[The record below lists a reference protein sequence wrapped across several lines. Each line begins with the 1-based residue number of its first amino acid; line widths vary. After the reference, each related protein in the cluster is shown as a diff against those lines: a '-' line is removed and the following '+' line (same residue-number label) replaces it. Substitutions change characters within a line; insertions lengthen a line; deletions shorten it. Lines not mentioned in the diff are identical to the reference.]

1 MNLMKLLRPQSVA
14 VIGASEKP
22 GFGLST
28 CTNLMRSKRQ
38 EHIYFI
44 HPKRESVL
52 GKKCYKSIADLPEQV
67 DMCIVLLNKSLV
79 IPTLEEAAAN
89 GCKAAI
95 VYASGYGE
103 TGDKAAEAELRET
116 ARRLDMAVMGVNC
129 AGYISNNDDLFPFGM
144 IVKRDAR
151 PGNIAIISQSGKI
164 CLNMMQVEY
173 MNFSYLISAGNC
185 SCILVEDYIDYLIDD
200 PGTKVI
206 GLYLEGVKDPE
217 KFTDVL
223 RRAALIK
230 KPIVI
235 LKVGR
240 SSAGSRVASS
250 HTGSLSGSDKAF
262 DALCRKFGIVRVDDI
277 EELVQTCHML
287 SVLPELPKIPSISA
301 MCLSGGETGV
311 CADVGT
317 SEGLEY
323 PDFSEETLKKLTELL
338 PDYASPAN
346 PLDMTATLSHDGP
359 KYAEVIKAIMADPN
373 VGMVLCGQTILPH
386 QAPEDVIYPMSD
398 GMVMAAQERVKPVAV
413 VNFFNCDRDPVIR
426 AKLEAAGVAVLPAT
440 GTAFKLL
447 RYMKGLVQYRPEE
460 KTLSL
465 AVPKPI
471 AGEKKA
477 LSEYES
483 KKELERSGVRIP
495 YSEVVSSLE
504 QLEEAAKKVSSPCVA
519 KIESADIL
527 HKSDIGGVMLNLKDA
542 DELREAYGRVLK
554 NAAEKAPGAKING
567 VLVQPM
573 LPQGVEVIV
582 GVNVDPQFGP
592 MILCGLGGVFVEVFK
607 DVALYPAPLS
617 KAEALEMIRSLKGF
631 KMLDGYRGGPKCDI
645 DALAELMV
653 QVADYAVANK
663 DNLCEMDLNPVFVY
677 EQGKGVDIA
686 DAVIIRR
693 EAAEA

>member
-1 MNLMKLLRPQSVA
+1 MNLNKLLSPRSVA
-14 VIGASEKP
+14 VIGASEQP
-22 GFGLST
+22 GLGLST
-28 CTNLMRSKRQ
+28 GQNLLRSSRQ

-52 GKKCYKSIADLPEQV
+52 GKKCYRSISELPEQV

-103 TGDKAAEAELRET
+103 TGDKAAEQELRET
-116 ARRLDMAVMGVNC
+116 AKRLDMAVMGVNC
-129 AGYISNNDDLFPFGM
+129 AGYISNNADLFPCGM
-144 IVKRDAR
+144 LVNRDAS
-151 PGNIAIISQSGKI
+151 PGNLALISRSGTI
-164 CLNMMQVEY
+164 RLNMMQVDY

-185 SCILVEDYIDYLIDD
+185 SCILIEDYIDYLIDD

-206 GLYLEGVKDPE
+206 GLYLEGVKNPE

-223 RRAALIK
+223 RRAALK
-230 KPIVI
+230 RKPIVI

-240 SSAGSRVASS
+240 SAAGSRVASS

-262 DALCRKFGIVRVDDI
+262 DALCKKFGIVRVDDI
-277 EELVQTCHML
+277 EELVQMCHML
-287 SVLPELPKIPSISA
+287 SVLPELPKIPTISA

-317 SEGLEY
+317 AEGLEY
-323 PDFSEETLKKLTELL
+323 PEFSEETMQALTELL

-359 KYAEVIKAIMADPN
+359 KYAEVIKAIMRDPN

-386 QAPEDVIYPMSD
+386 QNLTDVIYPMSD
-398 GMVMAAQERVKPVAV
+398 GMVMAANERIKPVAV
-413 VNFFNCDRDPVIR
+413 MNFFNCDRDAAIR
-426 AKLEAAGVAVLPAT
+426 SKLEAAGVAILPAT
-440 GTAFKLL
+440 GTGFKLL
-447 RYMKGLVQYRPEE
+447 RYMKKMVEYKPEE
-460 KTLSL
+460 KTLEL
-465 AVPKPI
+465 AIPQP
-471 AGEKKA
+471 AGGEKVA

-483 KKELERSGVRIP
+483 KMELQRFGVRVP
-495 YSEVVSSLE
+495 FSEVVSSEE
-504 QLEEAAKKVSSPCVA
+504 QLDRVVREVSYPCVA

-527 HKSDIGGVMLNLKDA
+527 HKSDVGGVRLNLHNEA
-542 DELREAYGRVLK
+542 ELRAAYAEVLK
-554 NAAEKAPGAKING
+554 NAAEKAPGAKVNG

-582 GVNVDPQFGP
+582 GVNIDPQFGP
-592 MILCGLGGVFVEVFK
+592 RILCGLGGVFVEVFK

-617 KAEALEMIRSLKGF
+617 KGEALDMIRSLKGY
-631 KMLDGYRGGPKCDI
+631 KMLNGYRGSAKCDV

-653 QVADYAVANK
+653 QIADYAVANK
-663 DNLCEMDLNPVFVY
+663 DTLCEMDLNPVLVY
-677 EQGKGVDIA
+677 EEGKGVDMA
-686 DAVIIRR
+686 DAVIIKRK
-693 EAAEA
+693 

>member
-1 MNLMKLLRPQSVA
+1 MNLEKLLRPKSVA
-14 VIGASEKP
+14 VIGASDKP

-28 CTNLMRSKRQ
+28 CENLIRSHRQ
-38 EHIYFI
+38 EDIFFV

-52 GKKCYKSIADLPEQV
+52 GKKCYKSIADLPQQV
-67 DMCIVLLNKSLV
+67 DMCIILLNKSLV
-79 IPTLEEAAAN
+79 ISTLEQAAAC

-103 TGDKAAEAELRET
+103 TGDKEAEKELRET
-116 ARRLDMAVMGVNC
+116 AERLDMAVMGVNC

-164 CLNMMQVEY
+164 CLNMMQVDY

-185 SCILVEDYIDYLIDD
+185 SCIMVEDYISYLIDD

-217 KFTDVL
+217 KFADVL
-223 RRAALIK
+223 RRAAEIR

-240 SSAGSRVASS
+240 SEAGSRVASS

-262 DALCRKFGIVRVDDI
+262 DALCRKFGIIRVDDI
-277 EELVQTCHML
+277 EELVQMCHML
-287 SVLPELPKIPSISA
+287 SVMPELPAIPTISA

-317 SEGLEY
+317 LNGLEY
-323 PDFSEETLKKLTELL
+323 PAFTEETLTKLTELL

-359 KYAEVIKAIMADPN
+359 KYAEVIKAIMQDPN
-373 VGMVLCGQTILPH
+373 VGMVLCGQTVLPH
-386 QAPEDVIYPMSD
+386 QSEEDVIYPMSD
-398 GMVMAAQERVKPVAV
+398 GMVIAANERIKPVAV
-413 VNFFNCDRDPVIR
+413 INFFNCDRDPVIR
-426 AKLEAAGVAVLPAT
+426 AKLEKAGVALLPAP

-447 RYMKGLVQYRPEE
+447 RHLMDMVKYKPEE
-460 KTLSL
+460 KTLTL
-465 AVPKPI
+465 AVPHP
-471 AGEKKA
+471 AANGRVA
-477 LSEYES
+477 LSEYDS
-483 KKELERSGVRIP
+483 KMELQDFGVKVP
-495 YSEVVSSLE
+495 YSEVVKSEE
-504 QLEEAAKKVSSPCVA
+504 QLERVCCEVSYPCVA

-527 HKSDIGGVMLNLKDA
+527 HKSDIGGVKLNLNNA
-542 DELREAYGRVLK
+542 MELREAYREVLK
-554 NAAEKAPGAKING
+554 NAAERAPEAKING

-573 LPQGVEVIV
+573 LPKGVEVIL

-592 MILCGLGGVFVEVFK
+592 MVLCGLGGVFVEVFK
-607 DVALYPAPLS
+607 DVALYPAPLN
-617 KAEALEMIRSLKGF
+617 KGEAMDMLRSLKGY
-631 KMLDGYRGGPKCDI
+631 KMLTGYRGGEKCDV
-645 DALAELMV
+645 DALADLMV
-653 QVADYAVANK
+653 QVSEYAVANR
-663 DNLCEMDLNPVFVY
+663 DTLCEMDLNPVFVY
-677 EQGKGVDIA
+677 GEGKGVEIA
-686 DAVIIRR
+686 DAVIIKRN
-693 EAAEA
+693 

>member
-1 MNLMKLLRPQSVA
+1 MNLEKLLRPKSVA
-14 VIGASEKP
+14 VIGASDKP

-28 CTNLMRSKRQ
+28 CENLIRSHRQ
-38 EHIYFI
+38 EDIFFV

-52 GKKCYKSIADLPEQV
+52 GKKCYKSIADLPQQV
-67 DMCIVLLNKSLV
+67 DMCIILLNKSLV
-79 IPTLEEAAAN
+79 ISTLEQAAAC

-103 TGDKAAEAELRET
+103 TGDKEAEKELRET
-116 ARRLDMAVMGVNC
+116 AERLDMAVMGVNC

-164 CLNMMQVEY
+164 SLNMMQVDY

-185 SCILVEDYIDYLIDD
+185 SCIMVEDYISYLIDD

-217 KFTDVL
+217 KFADVL
-223 RRAALIK
+223 RRAAEIR

-240 SSAGSRVASS
+240 SEAGSRVASS

-262 DALCRKFGIVRVDDI
+262 DALCRKFGIIRVDDI
-277 EELVQTCHML
+277 EELVQMCHML
-287 SVLPELPKIPSISA
+287 SVMPELPAIPTISA

-317 SEGLEY
+317 LNGLEY
-323 PDFSEETLKKLTELL
+323 PAFTEETLAKLTELL

-359 KYAEVIKAIMADPN
+359 KYAEVIKAIMQDPN
-373 VGMVLCGQTILPH
+373 VGMVLCGQTVLPH
-386 QAPEDVIYPMSD
+386 QSEEDVIYPMSD
-398 GMVMAAQERVKPVAV
+398 GMVIAANERIKPVAV
-413 VNFFNCDRDPVIR
+413 INFFNCDRDPVIR
-426 AKLEAAGVAVLPAT
+426 AKLEKAGVALLPAP

-447 RYMKGLVQYRPEE
+447 RHLMDMVKYKPEE
-460 KTLSL
+460 KTLTL
-465 AVPKPI
+465 AVPHP
-471 AGEKKA
+471 AANGRVA
-477 LSEYES
+477 LSEYDS
-483 KKELERSGVRIP
+483 KMELQDFGVKVP
-495 YSEVVSSLE
+495 YSEVVKSEE
-504 QLEEAAKKVSSPCVA
+504 QLERVCCEVSYPCVA

-527 HKSDIGGVMLNLKDA
+527 HKSDIGGVKLNLNNA
-542 DELREAYGRVLK
+542 MELREAYREVLK
-554 NAAEKAPGAKING
+554 NAAERAPEAKING

-573 LPQGVEVIV
+573 LPKGVEVIL

-592 MILCGLGGVFVEVFK
+592 MVLCGLGGVFVEVFK
-607 DVALYPAPLS
+607 DVALYPAPLN
-617 KAEALEMIRSLKGF
+617 KGEAMDMLRSLKGY
-631 KMLDGYRGGPKCDI
+631 KMLTGYRGGEKCDV
-645 DALAELMV
+645 DALADLMV
-653 QVADYAVANK
+653 QVSEYAVANR
-663 DNLCEMDLNPVFVY
+663 DTLCEMDLNPVFVY
-677 EQGKGVDIA
+677 GEGKGVEIA
-686 DAVIIRR
+686 DAVIIKRN
-693 EAAEA
+693 

>member
-1 MNLMKLLRPQSVA
+1 MNLEKLLRPKSVA
-14 VIGASEKP
+14 VIGASDKP

-28 CTNLMRSKRQ
+28 CENLIRSHRQ
-38 EHIYFI
+38 EDIFFV

-52 GKKCYKSIADLPEQV
+52 GKKCYKSIADLPQQV
-67 DMCIVLLNKSLV
+67 DMCIILLNKSLV
-79 IPTLEEAAAN
+79 ISTLEQAAAC

-103 TGDKAAEAELRET
+103 TGDKEAEKELRET
-116 ARRLDMAVMGVNC
+116 AERLDMAIMGVNC

-164 CLNMMQVEY
+164 CLNMMQVDY

-185 SCILVEDYIDYLIDD
+185 SCIMVEDYISYLIDD

-217 KFTDVL
+217 KFADVL
-223 RRAALIK
+223 RRAAEIR

-240 SSAGSRVASS
+240 SEAGSRVASS

-262 DALCRKFGIVRVDDI
+262 DALCRKFGIIRVDDI
-277 EELVQTCHML
+277 EELVQMCHML
-287 SVLPELPKIPSISA
+287 SVMPELPAIPTISA

-317 SEGLEY
+317 LNGLEY
-323 PDFSEETLKKLTELL
+323 PAFTEETLAKLTELL

-359 KYAEVIKAIMADPN
+359 KYAEVIKAIMQDPN
-373 VGMVLCGQTILPH
+373 VGMVLCGQTVLPH
-386 QAPEDVIYPMSD
+386 QSEEDVIYPMSD
-398 GMVMAAQERVKPVAV
+398 GMVIAANERIKPVAV
-413 VNFFNCDRDPVIR
+413 INFFNCDRDPVIR
-426 AKLEAAGVAVLPAT
+426 AKLEKAGVALLPAP

-447 RYMKGLVQYRPEE
+447 RHLMDMVKYKPEE
-460 KTLSL
+460 KTLTL
-465 AVPKPI
+465 AVPHP
-471 AGEKKA
+471 AANGRVA
-477 LSEYES
+477 LSEYDS
-483 KKELERSGVRIP
+483 KMELQDFGVKVP
-495 YSEVVSSLE
+495 YSEVVKSEE
-504 QLEEAAKKVSSPCVA
+504 QLERVCCEVSYPCVA

-527 HKSDIGGVMLNLKDA
+527 HKSDIGGVKLNLNNA
-542 DELREAYGRVLK
+542 MELREAYREVLK
-554 NAAEKAPGAKING
+554 NAAERAPEAKING

-573 LPQGVEVIV
+573 LPKGVEVIL

-592 MILCGLGGVFVEVFK
+592 MVLCGLGGVFVEVFK
-607 DVALYPAPLS
+607 DVALYPAPLN
-617 KAEALEMIRSLKGF
+617 KGEAMDMLRSLKGY
-631 KMLDGYRGGPKCDI
+631 KMLTGYRGGEKCDV
-645 DALAELMV
+645 DALADLMV
-653 QVADYAVANK
+653 QVSEYAVANR
-663 DNLCEMDLNPVFVY
+663 DTLCEMDLNPVFVY
-677 EQGKGVDIA
+677 GEGKGVEIA
-686 DAVIIRR
+686 DAVIIKRN
-693 EAAEA
+693 

>member
-1 MNLMKLLRPQSVA
+1 MNLEKLLRPKSVA
-14 VIGASEKP
+14 VIGASDKP

-28 CTNLMRSKRQ
+28 CENLIRSHRQ
-38 EHIYFI
+38 EDIFFV

-52 GKKCYKSIADLPEQV
+52 GKKCYKSIADLPQQV
-67 DMCIVLLNKSLV
+67 DMCIILLNKSLV
-79 IPTLEEAAAN
+79 ISTLEQAAAC

-103 TGDKAAEAELRET
+103 TGDKEAEKELRET
-116 ARRLDMAVMGVNC
+116 AERLDMAVMGVNC

-164 CLNMMQVEY
+164 CLNMMQVDY

-185 SCILVEDYIDYLIDD
+185 SCIMVEDYISYLIDD

-217 KFTDVL
+217 KFADVL
-223 RRAALIK
+223 RRAAEIR

-240 SSAGSRVASS
+240 SEAGSRVASS

-262 DALCRKFGIVRVDDI
+262 DALCRKFGIIRVDDI
-277 EELVQTCHML
+277 EELVQMCHML
-287 SVLPELPKIPSISA
+287 SVMPELPAIPTISA

-317 SEGLEY
+317 LNGLEY
-323 PDFSEETLKKLTELL
+323 PAFTEETLAKLTELL

-359 KYAEVIKAIMADPN
+359 KYAEVIKAIMQDPN
-373 VGMVLCGQTILPH
+373 VGMVLCGQTVLPH
-386 QAPEDVIYPMSD
+386 QSEEDVIYPMSD
-398 GMVMAAQERVKPVAV
+398 GMVIAANERIKPVAV
-413 VNFFNCDRDPVIR
+413 INFFNCDRDPVIR
-426 AKLEAAGVAVLPAT
+426 AKLEKAGVALLPAP

-447 RYMKGLVQYRPEE
+447 RHLMDMVKYKPEE
-460 KTLSL
+460 KTLTL
-465 AVPKPI
+465 AVPHP
-471 AGEKKA
+471 AANGRVA
-477 LSEYES
+477 LSEYDS
-483 KKELERSGVRIP
+483 KMELQDFGVKVP
-495 YSEVVSSLE
+495 YSEVVKSEE
-504 QLEEAAKKVSSPCVA
+504 QLERVCCEVSYPCVA

-527 HKSDIGGVMLNLKDA
+527 HKSDIGGVKLNLNNA
-542 DELREAYGRVLK
+542 MELREAYREVLK
-554 NAAEKAPGAKING
+554 NAAECAPEAKING

-573 LPQGVEVIV
+573 LPKGVEVIL

-592 MILCGLGGVFVEVFK
+592 MVLCGLGGVFVEVFK
-607 DVALYPAPLS
+607 DVALYPAPLN
-617 KAEALEMIRSLKGF
+617 KGEAMDMLRSLKGY
-631 KMLDGYRGGPKCDI
+631 KMLTGYRGGEKCDV
-645 DALAELMV
+645 DALADLMV
-653 QVADYAVANK
+653 QVSEYAVANR
-663 DNLCEMDLNPVFVY
+663 DTLCEMDLNPVFVY
-677 EQGKGVDIA
+677 GEGKGVEIA
-686 DAVIIRR
+686 DAVIIKRN
-693 EAAEA
+693 

>member
-1 MNLMKLLRPQSVA
+1 MNLEKLLRPRSVA

-28 CTNLMRSKRQ
+28 CKNLLRSSRQ

-52 GKKCYKSIADLPEQV
+52 GKRCYKSIEELPEQV

-79 IPTLEEAAAN
+79 IPTLEQAAAC

-103 TGDKAAEAELRET
+103 TGDRESERELRET
-116 ARRLDMAVMGVNC
+116 AQRLDMAVMGVNC

-144 IVKRDAR
+144 IVNRDAR

-164 CLNMMQVEY
+164 CLNMMQVDY

-185 SCILVEDYIDYLIDD
+185 SCLLMEDYLDYLIDD

-206 GLYLEGVKDPE
+206 GLYLEGVKAPE

-223 RRAALIK
+223 RRAALAK
-230 KPIVI
+230 KPVVI

-240 SSAGSRVASS
+240 SAAGSRVASS

-262 DALCRKFGIVRVDDI
+262 DALCRKFNIVRVDDI
-277 EELVQTCHML
+277 EELVQMCHML
-287 SVLPELPKIPSISA
+287 SVLPELPKKPTISA

-317 SEGLEY
+317 AEGLEY
-323 PDFSEETLKKLTELL
+323 PEFTEETLKTLTELL

-359 KYAEVIKAIMADPN
+359 KYAEVIKTIMRDPN
-373 VGMVLCGQTILPH
+373 VGMVLCGQTILPK
-386 QAPEDVIYPMSD
+386 QGLSDVIYPMSD
-398 GMVMAAQERVKPVAV
+398 GMVMAANERIKPVAV
-413 VNFFNCDRDPVIR
+413 VNFFNCDRDPAIR
-426 AKLEAAGVAVLPAT
+426 SKLEAAGVAVLPAT

-447 RYMKGLVQYRPEE
+447 RRLMKLAAYEPEK

-465 AVPKPI
+465 AVPQPVE
-471 AGEKKA
+471 GEREA

-483 KKELERSGVRIP
+483 KQELQRFGVKVP
-495 YSEVVSSLE
+495 YSEVVKSEE
-504 QLEEAAKKVSSPCVA
+504 QLERVAREVSYPCVA

-527 HKSDIGGVMLNLKDA
+527 HKSDIGGVKLNLKNA
-542 DELREAYGRVLK
+542 QELRAAWAEVLK
-554 NAAEKAPGAKING
+554 NAAERAPGAKVNG

-592 MILCGLGGVFVEVFK
+592 MVLCGLGGVFVEVFK
-607 DVALYPAPLS
+607 DVALYPAPLN
-617 KAEALEMIRSLKGF
+617 KGEALEMIRSLKGY
-631 KMLDGYRGGPKCDI
+631 KMLTGYRGGAKCDV
-645 DALAELMV
+645 DALAELIV
-653 QVADYAVANK
+653 QVSDYAVANK
-663 DNLCEMDLNPVFVY
+663 DSLCEMDLNPVFVY
-677 EQGKGVDIA
+677 EEGRGVDIA

-693 EAAEA
+693 GMK

>member
-1 MNLMKLLRPQSVA
+1 MNLEKLLRPKSVA
-14 VIGASEKP
+14 VIGASDKP

-28 CTNLMRSKRQ
+28 CENLIRSHRQ
-38 EHIYFI
+38 EDIFFV

-52 GKKCYKSIADLPEQV
+52 GKKCYKSIADLPQQV
-67 DMCIVLLNKSLV
+67 DMCIILLNKSLV
-79 IPTLEEAAAN
+79 ISTLEQAAAC

-103 TGDKAAEAELRET
+103 TGDKEAEKELRET
-116 ARRLDMAVMGVNC
+116 AERLDMAVMGVNC

-164 CLNMMQVEY
+164 CLNMMQVDY

-185 SCILVEDYIDYLIDD
+185 SCIMVEDYISYLIDD

-217 KFTDVL
+217 KFADVL
-223 RRAALIK
+223 RRAAEIR

-240 SSAGSRVASS
+240 SEAGSRVASS

-262 DALCRKFGIVRVDDI
+262 DALCRKFGIIRVDDI
-277 EELVQTCHML
+277 EELVQMCHML
-287 SVLPELPKIPSISA
+287 SVMPELPAIPTISA

-317 SEGLEY
+317 LNGLEY
-323 PDFSEETLKKLTELL
+323 PAFTEETLAKLTELL

-359 KYAEVIKAIMADPN
+359 KYAEVIKAIMQDPN
-373 VGMVLCGQTILPH
+373 VGMVLCGQTVLPH
-386 QAPEDVIYPMSD
+386 QSEEDVIYPMSD
-398 GMVMAAQERVKPVAV
+398 GMVIAANERIKPVAV
-413 VNFFNCDRDPVIR
+413 INFFNCDRDPVIR
-426 AKLEAAGVAVLPAT
+426 AKLEKAGVALLPAP

-447 RYMKGLVQYRPEE
+447 RHLMDMVKYKPEE
-460 KTLSL
+460 NTLTL
-465 AVPKPI
+465 AVPHP
-471 AGEKKA
+471 AANGRVA
-477 LSEYES
+477 LSEYDS
-483 KKELERSGVRIP
+483 KMELQDFGVKVP
-495 YSEVVSSLE
+495 YSEVVKSEE
-504 QLEEAAKKVSSPCVA
+504 QLERVCCEVSYPCVA

-527 HKSDIGGVMLNLKDA
+527 HKSDIGGVKLNLNNA
-542 DELREAYGRVLK
+542 MELREAYREVLK
-554 NAAEKAPGAKING
+554 NAAERAPEAKING

-573 LPQGVEVIV
+573 LPKGVEVIL

-592 MILCGLGGVFVEVFK
+592 MVLCGLGGVFVEVFK
-607 DVALYPAPLS
+607 DVALYPAPLN
-617 KAEALEMIRSLKGF
+617 KGEAMDMLRSLKGY
-631 KMLDGYRGGPKCDI
+631 KMLTGYRGGEKCDV
-645 DALAELMV
+645 DALADLMV
-653 QVADYAVANK
+653 QVSEYAVANR
-663 DNLCEMDLNPVFVY
+663 DTLCEMDLNPVFVY
-677 EQGKGVDIA
+677 GEGKGVEIA
-686 DAVIIRR
+686 DAVIIKRN
-693 EAAEA
+693 

>member
-1 MNLMKLLRPQSVA
+1 MNLNKLLSPRSVA

-28 CTNLMRSKRQ
+28 CKNLLRSSRQ

-52 GKKCYKSIADLPEQV
+52 GKKCYRSIYELPEQV

-103 TGDKAAEAELRET
+103 TGDKAAEQELRET
-116 ARRLDMAVMGVNC
+116 AKRLDMAVMGVNC

-144 IVKRDAR
+144 IVNRDAR

-164 CLNMMQVEY
+164 CLNMMQVDY

-185 SCILVEDYIDYLIDD
+185 SCILIEDYIDYLIDD

-206 GLYLEGVKDPE
+206 GLYLEGVKNPE

-223 RRAALIK
+223 RRAALK
-230 KPIVI
+230 RKPIVI

-240 SSAGSRVASS
+240 SAAGSRVASS

-262 DALCRKFGIVRVDDI
+262 DALCKKFGIVRVDDI
-277 EELVQTCHML
+277 EELVQMCHML
-287 SVLPELPKIPSISA
+287 SVLPELPKIPTISA

-317 SEGLEY
+317 AEGLEY
-323 PDFSEETLKKLTELL
+323 PEFSEETMQALTELL

-359 KYAEVIKAIMADPN
+359 KYAEVIKAIMRDPN

-386 QAPEDVIYPMSD
+386 QNLTDVIYPMSD
-398 GMVMAAQERVKPVAV
+398 GMVMAANERIKPVAV
-413 VNFFNCDRDPVIR
+413 MNFFNCDRDAAIR
-426 AKLEAAGVAVLPAT
+426 SKLEAAGVAILPAT
-440 GTAFKLL
+440 GTGFKLL
-447 RYMKGLVQYRPEE
+447 RYMKKMVEYKPEE
-460 KTLSL
+460 KTLEL
-465 AVPKPI
+465 AIPQP
-471 AGEKKA
+471 AGGEKVA

-483 KKELERSGVRIP
+483 KMELQRFGVRVP
-495 YSEVVSSLE
+495 FSEVVSSEE
-504 QLEEAAKKVSSPCVA
+504 QLDRVVREVSYPCVA

-527 HKSDIGGVMLNLKDA
+527 HKSDVGGVRLNLHNEA
-542 DELREAYGRVLK
+542 ELRAAYAEVLK
-554 NAAEKAPGAKING
+554 NAAEKAPGAKVNG

-582 GVNVDPQFGP
+582 GVNIDPQFGP

-617 KAEALEMIRSLKGF
+617 KGEALDMIRSLKGY
-631 KMLDGYRGGPKCDI
+631 KMLNGYRGSAKCDV

-653 QVADYAVANK
+653 QIADYAVANK
-663 DNLCEMDLNPVFVY
+663 DTLCEMDLNPVFVY
-677 EQGKGVDIA
+677 EEGKGVDMA
-686 DAVIIRR
+686 DAVIIKRK
-693 EAAEA
+693 

>member
-1 MNLMKLLRPQSVA
+1 MNLEKLLRPKSVA
-14 VIGASEKP
+14 VIGASDKP

-28 CTNLMRSKRQ
+28 CENLIRSHRQ
-38 EHIYFI
+38 EDIFFV

-52 GKKCYKSIADLPEQV
+52 GKKCYKSIADLPQQV
-67 DMCIVLLNKSLV
+67 DMCIILLNKSLV
-79 IPTLEEAAAN
+79 ISTLEQAAAC

-103 TGDKAAEAELRET
+103 TGDKEAEKELRET
-116 ARRLDMAVMGVNC
+116 AERLDMAVMGVNC

-164 CLNMMQVEY
+164 CLNMMQVDY

-185 SCILVEDYIDYLIDD
+185 SCIMVEDYISYLIDD

-217 KFTDVL
+217 KFADVL
-223 RRAALIK
+223 RRAAEIR

-240 SSAGSRVASS
+240 SEAGSRVASS

-262 DALCRKFGIVRVDDI
+262 DALCRKFGIIRVDDI
-277 EELVQTCHML
+277 EELVQMCHML
-287 SVLPELPKIPSISA
+287 SVMPELPAIPTISA

-317 SEGLEY
+317 LNGLEY
-323 PDFSEETLKKLTELL
+323 PAFTEETLAKLTELL

-359 KYAEVIKAIMADPN
+359 KYAEVIKAIMQDPN
-373 VGMVLCGQTILPH
+373 VGMVLCGQTVLPH
-386 QAPEDVIYPMSD
+386 QSEEDVIYPMSD
-398 GMVMAAQERVKPVAV
+398 GMVIAANERIKPVAV
-413 VNFFNCDRDPVIR
+413 INFFNCDRDPVIR
-426 AKLEAAGVAVLPAT
+426 AKLEKAGVALLPAP

-447 RYMKGLVQYRPEE
+447 RHLMDMVKYKPEE
-460 KTLSL
+460 KTLTL
-465 AVPKPI
+465 AVPHP
-471 AGEKKA
+471 AANGRVA
-477 LSEYES
+477 LSEYDS
-483 KKELERSGVRIP
+483 KMELQDFGVKVP
-495 YSEVVSSLE
+495 YSEVVKSEE
-504 QLEEAAKKVSSPCVA
+504 QLERVCCEVSYPCVA

-527 HKSDIGGVMLNLKDA
+527 HKSDIGGVKLNLNNA
-542 DELREAYGRVLK
+542 MELREAYREVLK
-554 NAAEKAPGAKING
+554 NAAERAPEAKING

-573 LPQGVEVIV
+573 LPKGVEVIL

-592 MILCGLGGVFVEVFK
+592 MVLCGLSGVFVEVFK
-607 DVALYPAPLS
+607 DVALYPAPLN
-617 KAEALEMIRSLKGF
+617 KGEAMDMLRSLKGY
-631 KMLDGYRGGPKCDI
+631 KMLTGYRGGEKCDV
-645 DALAELMV
+645 DALADLMV
-653 QVADYAVANK
+653 QVSEYAVENR
-663 DNLCEMDLNPVFVY
+663 DTLCEMDLNPVFVY
-677 EQGKGVDIA
+677 GEGKGVEIA
-686 DAVIIRR
+686 DAVIIKRN
-693 EAAEA
+693 

>member
-1 MNLMKLLRPQSVA
+1 MNLNKLLSPRSVA

-28 CTNLMRSKRQ
+28 CKNLLRSSRQ

-52 GKKCYKSIADLPEQV
+52 GKKCYRSISELPEQV

-103 TGDKAAEAELRET
+103 TGDKAAEQELRET
-116 ARRLDMAVMGVNC
+116 AKRLDMAVMGVNC

-144 IVKRDAR
+144 IVNRDAR

-164 CLNMMQVEY
+164 CLNMMQVDY

-185 SCILVEDYIDYLIDD
+185 SCILIEDYIDYLIDD

-206 GLYLEGVKDPE
+206 GLYLEGVKNPE

-223 RRAALIK
+223 RRAALK
-230 KPIVI
+230 RKPIVI

-240 SSAGSRVASS
+240 SAAGSRVASS

-262 DALCRKFGIVRVDDI
+262 DALCKKFGIVRVDDI
-277 EELVQTCHML
+277 EELVQMCHML
-287 SVLPELPKIPSISA
+287 SVLPELPKIPTISA

-317 SEGLEY
+317 AEGLEY
-323 PDFSEETLKKLTELL
+323 PEFSEGTMQALTELL

-359 KYAEVIKAIMADPN
+359 KYAEVIKAIMRDPN

-386 QAPEDVIYPMSD
+386 QNLTDVIYPMSD
-398 GMVMAAQERVKPVAV
+398 GMVMAANERIKPVAV
-413 VNFFNCDRDPVIR
+413 MNFFNCDRDAAIR
-426 AKLEAAGVAVLPAT
+426 SKLEAAGVAILPAT
-440 GTAFKLL
+440 GTGFKLL
-447 RYMKGLVQYRPEE
+447 RYMKKMVEYKPEE
-460 KTLSL
+460 KTLEL
-465 AVPKPI
+465 AIPQP
-471 AGEKKA
+471 AGGEKVA

-483 KKELERSGVRIP
+483 KMELQRFGVRVP
-495 YSEVVSSLE
+495 FSEVVSSEE
-504 QLEEAAKKVSSPCVA
+504 QLDRVVREVSYPCVA

-527 HKSDIGGVMLNLKDA
+527 HKSDVGGVRLNLHNEA
-542 DELREAYGRVLK
+542 ELRAAYAEVLK
-554 NAAEKAPGAKING
+554 NAAEKAPGAKVNG

-582 GVNVDPQFGP
+582 GVNIDPQFGP

-617 KAEALEMIRSLKGF
+617 KGEALDMIRSLKGY
-631 KMLDGYRGGPKCDI
+631 KMLNGYRGSAKCDV

-653 QVADYAVANK
+653 QIADYAVANK
-663 DNLCEMDLNPVFVY
+663 DTLCEMDLNPVFVY
-677 EQGKGVDIA
+677 EEGKGVDMA
-686 DAVIIRR
+686 DAVIIKRK
-693 EAAEA
+693 

>member
-1 MNLMKLLRPQSVA
+1 MNLEKLLRPKSVA
-14 VIGASEKP
+14 VIGASDKP

-28 CTNLMRSKRQ
+28 CENLIRSHRQ
-38 EHIYFI
+38 EDIFFV

-52 GKKCYKSIADLPEQV
+52 GKKCYKSIADLPQQV
-67 DMCIVLLNKSLV
+67 DMCIILLNKSLV
-79 IPTLEEAAAN
+79 ISTLEQAAAC

-103 TGDKAAEAELRET
+103 TGDKEAEKELRET
-116 ARRLDMAVMGVNC
+116 AERLDMAVMGVNC

-164 CLNMMQVEY
+164 CLNMMQVDY

-185 SCILVEDYIDYLIDD
+185 SCIMVEDYISYLIDD

-217 KFTDVL
+217 KFADVL
-223 RRAALIK
+223 RRAAEIR

-240 SSAGSRVASS
+240 SEAGSRVASS

-262 DALCRKFGIVRVDDI
+262 DALCRKFGIIRVDDI
-277 EELVQTCHML
+277 EELVQMCHML
-287 SVLPELPKIPSISA
+287 SVMPELPAIPTISA

-317 SEGLEY
+317 LNGLEY
-323 PDFSEETLKKLTELL
+323 PAFTEETLAKLTELL

-359 KYAEVIKAIMADPN
+359 KYAEVIKAIMQDPN
-373 VGMVLCGQTILPH
+373 VGMVLCGQTVLPH
-386 QAPEDVIYPMSD
+386 QSEEDVIYPMSD
-398 GMVMAAQERVKPVAV
+398 GMVIAANERIKPVAV
-413 VNFFNCDRDPVIR
+413 INFFNCDRDPVIR
-426 AKLEAAGVAVLPAT
+426 AKLEKAGVALLPAP

-447 RYMKGLVQYRPEE
+447 RHLMDMVKYKPEE
-460 KTLSL
+460 KTLTL
-465 AVPKPI
+465 AVPHP
-471 AGEKKA
+471 AANGRVA
-477 LSEYES
+477 LSEYDS
-483 KKELERSGVRIP
+483 KMELQDFGVKVP
-495 YSEVVSSLE
+495 YSEVVKSEE
-504 QLEEAAKKVSSPCVA
+504 QLERVCCEVSYPCVA

-527 HKSDIGGVMLNLKDA
+527 HKSDIGGVKLNLNNA
-542 DELREAYGRVLK
+542 MELREAYREVLK
-554 NAAEKAPGAKING
+554 NAAERAPEAKING

-573 LPQGVEVIV
+573 LPKGVEVIL

-592 MILCGLGGVFVEVFK
+592 MVLCGLGGVFVEVFK
-607 DVALYPAPLS
+607 DVALYPAPLN
-617 KAEALEMIRSLKGF
+617 KGEAMDMLRSLKGY
-631 KMLDGYRGGPKCDI
+631 KMLTGYRGGEKCDV
-645 DALAELMV
+645 DALADLMV
-653 QVADYAVANK
+653 QVSEYAVANR
-663 DNLCEMDLNPVFVY
+663 DTLCEMDLNPVFVY
-677 EQGKGVDIA
+677 GEGKGVEIA
-686 DAVIIRR
+686 DAVIIKRN
-693 EAAEA
+693 

>member
-1 MNLMKLLRPQSVA
+1 MNLEKLLRPKSIA
-14 VIGASEKP
+14 VIGASDKP

-28 CTNLMRSKRQ
+28 CENLMRSHRQ
-38 EHIYFI
+38 EDIFFV

-52 GKKCYKSIADLPEQV
+52 GKKCYRSIAELPQQV
-67 DMCIVLLNKSLV
+67 DMCIILLNKSLV
-79 IPTLEEAAAN
+79 ISTLEQAAAR
-89 GCKAAI
+89 GCRAAI

-103 TGDKAAEAELRET
+103 TGDREAERELRET
-116 ARRLDMAVMGVNC
+116 AERLDMAVMGVNC

-164 CLNMMQVEY
+164 CLNMMQVDY

-185 SCILVEDYIDYLIDD
+185 SCILIEDYIDYLIDD

-217 KFTDVL
+217 KFADVL
-223 RRAALIK
+223 RRAAVIR
-230 KPIVI
+230 KPVVI

-240 SSAGSRVASS
+240 SEAGSRVASS
-250 HTGSLSGSDKAF
+250 HTGSLSGSDRAF

-277 EELVQTCHML
+277 EELVQMCHML
-287 SVLPELPKIPSISA
+287 SVMREMPTIPTISA

-317 SEGLEY
+317 LNGLEY
-323 PDFSEETLKKLTELL
+323 PAFTDETLTRLTELL

-359 KYAEVIKAIMADPN
+359 KYAEVIKAIMRDPN
-373 VGMVLCGQTILPH
+373 VGMVLCGQTVLPD
-386 QAPEDVIYPMSD
+386 QAKEDVIYPMSD
-398 GMVMAAQERVKPVAV
+398 GMVMAANEHIKPVAV
-413 VNFFNCDRDPVIR
+413 INFLNCDRDPVIR
-426 AKLEAAGVAVLPAT
+426 EKLEKAGVPLLPAPGT
-440 GTAFKLL
+440 GFKLL
-447 RYMKGLVQYRPEE
+447 RRLMDMVRYKPEE
-460 KTLSL
+460 KTLTL
-465 AVPKPI
+465 AVPHP
-471 AGEKKA
+471 AGGGRRA

-483 KKELERSGVRIP
+483 KQELQNFGVKVP
-495 YSEVVSSLE
+495 YSEVVKSEE
-504 QLEEAAKKVSSPCVA
+504 QLERVCCEVSYPCVA

-527 HKSDIGGVMLNLKDA
+527 HKSDIGGVKLNLNNA
-542 DELREAYGRVLK
+542 MELRAAYREVLK
-554 NAAEKAPGAKING
+554 NAAEKAPGAKANG

-573 LPQGVEVIV
+573 LPQGVEVIL

-607 DVALYPAPLS
+607 DVALYPAPLNRE
-617 KAEALEMIRSLKGF
+617 EALDMIRSLKGY
-631 KMLDGYRGGPKCDI
+631 KMLTGYRGSEKCDV

-653 QVADYAVANK
+653 QVSEYAVANR
-663 DNLCEMDLNPVFVY
+663 DTLCEMDLNPVFVY
-677 EQGKGVDIA
+677 GEGRGVDIA

-693 EAAEA
+693 D

>member
-1 MNLMKLLRPQSVA
+1 MNLEKLLRPKSVA
-14 VIGASEKP
+14 VIGASDKP

-28 CTNLMRSKRQ
+28 CENLIRSHRQ
-38 EHIYFI
+38 EGIFFV

-52 GKKCYKSIADLPEQV
+52 GKKCYKSIADLPQQV
-67 DMCIVLLNKSLV
+67 DMCIILLNKSLV
-79 IPTLEEAAAN
+79 ISTLEQAAAC

-103 TGDKAAEAELRET
+103 TGDKEAEKELRET
-116 ARRLDMAVMGVNC
+116 AERLDMAVMGVNC

-164 CLNMMQVEY
+164 CLNMMQVDY

-185 SCILVEDYIDYLIDD
+185 SCIMVEDYISYLIDD

-217 KFTDVL
+217 KFADVL
-223 RRAALIK
+223 RRAAEIR

-240 SSAGSRVASS
+240 SEAGSRVASS

-262 DALCRKFGIVRVDDI
+262 DALCRKFGIIRVDDI
-277 EELVQTCHML
+277 EELVQMCHML
-287 SVLPELPKIPSISA
+287 SVMPELPAIPTISA

-317 SEGLEY
+317 LNGLEY
-323 PDFSEETLKKLTELL
+323 PAFTEETLAKLTELL

-359 KYAEVIKAIMADPN
+359 KYAEVIKAIMQDPN
-373 VGMVLCGQTILPH
+373 VGMVLCGQTVLPH
-386 QAPEDVIYPMSD
+386 QSEEDVIYPMSD
-398 GMVMAAQERVKPVAV
+398 GMVIAANERIKPVAV
-413 VNFFNCDRDPVIR
+413 INFFNCDRDPVIR
-426 AKLEAAGVAVLPAT
+426 AKLEKAGVALLPAP

-447 RYMKGLVQYRPEE
+447 RHLMDMVKYKPEE
-460 KTLSL
+460 KTLTL
-465 AVPKPI
+465 AVPHP
-471 AGEKKA
+471 AANGRVA
-477 LSEYES
+477 LSEYDS
-483 KKELERSGVRIP
+483 KMELQDFGVKVP
-495 YSEVVSSLE
+495 YSEVVKSEE
-504 QLEEAAKKVSSPCVA
+504 QLERVCCEVSYPCVA

-527 HKSDIGGVMLNLKDA
+527 HKSDIGGVKLNLNNA
-542 DELREAYGRVLK
+542 MELREAYREVLK
-554 NAAEKAPGAKING
+554 NAAERAPEAKING

-573 LPQGVEVIV
+573 LPKGVEVIL

-592 MILCGLGGVFVEVFK
+592 MVLCGLGGVFVEVFK
-607 DVALYPAPLS
+607 DVALYPAPLN
-617 KAEALEMIRSLKGF
+617 KGEAMDMLRSLKGY
-631 KMLDGYRGGPKCDI
+631 KMLTGYRGGEKCDV
-645 DALAELMV
+645 DALADLMV
-653 QVADYAVANK
+653 QVSEYAVANR
-663 DNLCEMDLNPVFVY
+663 DTLCEMDLNPVFVY
-677 EQGKGVDIA
+677 GEGKGVEIA
-686 DAVIIRR
+686 DAVIIKRN
-693 EAAEA
+693 

>member
-1 MNLMKLLRPQSVA
+1 MNLNKLLSPRSVA

-28 CTNLMRSKRQ
+28 CKNLLRSSRQ

-52 GKKCYKSIADLPEQV
+52 GKKCYRSISELPEQV

-89 GCKAAI
+89 GWKAAI

-103 TGDKAAEAELRET
+103 TGDKAAEQELRET
-116 ARRLDMAVMGVNC
+116 AKRLDMAVMGVNC

-144 IVKRDAR
+144 IVNRDAR

-164 CLNMMQVEY
+164 CLNMMQVDY

-185 SCILVEDYIDYLIDD
+185 SCILIEDYIDYLIDD

-206 GLYLEGVKDPE
+206 GLYLEGVKNPE

-223 RRAALIK
+223 RRAALK
-230 KPIVI
+230 RKPIVI

-240 SSAGSRVASS
+240 SAAGSRVASS

-262 DALCRKFGIVRVDDI
+262 DALCKKFGIVRVDDI
-277 EELVQTCHML
+277 EELVQMCHML
-287 SVLPELPKIPSISA
+287 SVLPELPKIPTISA

-317 SEGLEY
+317 AEGLEY
-323 PDFSEETLKKLTELL
+323 PEFSEETMQALTELL

-359 KYAEVIKAIMADPN
+359 KYAEVIKAIMRDPN

-386 QAPEDVIYPMSD
+386 QNLTDVIYPMSD
-398 GMVMAAQERVKPVAV
+398 GMVMAANERIKPVAV
-413 VNFFNCDRDPVIR
+413 MNFFNCDRDAAIR
-426 AKLEAAGVAVLPAT
+426 SKLEAAGVAILPAT
-440 GTAFKLL
+440 GTGFKLL
-447 RYMKGLVQYRPEE
+447 RYMKKMVEYKPEE
-460 KTLSL
+460 KTLEL
-465 AVPKPI
+465 AIPQP
-471 AGEKKA
+471 AGGEKVA

-483 KKELERSGVRIP
+483 KMELQRFGVRVP
-495 YSEVVSSLE
+495 FSEVVSSEE
-504 QLEEAAKKVSSPCVA
+504 QLDRVVREVSYPCVA

-527 HKSDIGGVMLNLKDA
+527 HKSDVGGVRLNLHNEA
-542 DELREAYGRVLK
+542 ELRAAYAEVLK
-554 NAAEKAPGAKING
+554 NAAEKAPGAKVNG

-582 GVNVDPQFGP
+582 GVNIDPQFGP

-617 KAEALEMIRSLKGF
+617 KGEALDMIRSLKGY
-631 KMLDGYRGGPKCDI
+631 KMLNGYRGSAKCDV

-653 QVADYAVANK
+653 QIADYAVANK
-663 DNLCEMDLNPVFVY
+663 DTLCEMDLNPVFVY
-677 EQGKGVDIA
+677 EEGKGVDMA
-686 DAVIIRR
+686 DAVIIKRK
-693 EAAEA
+693 

>member
-1 MNLMKLLRPQSVA
+1 MNLNKLLSPRSVA

-28 CTNLMRSKRQ
+28 CKNLLRSSRQ

-52 GKKCYKSIADLPEQV
+52 GKKCYRSISELPEQV

-103 TGDKAAEAELRET
+103 TGDKAAEQELRET
-116 ARRLDMAVMGVNC
+116 AKRLDMAVMGVNC

-144 IVKRDAR
+144 IVNRDAR

-164 CLNMMQVEY
+164 CLNMMQVDY

-185 SCILVEDYIDYLIDD
+185 SCILIEDYIDYLIDD

-206 GLYLEGVKDPE
+206 GLYLEGVKNPE

-223 RRAALIK
+223 RRAALK
-230 KPIVI
+230 RKPIVI

-240 SSAGSRVASS
+240 SAAGSRVASS

-262 DALCRKFGIVRVDDI
+262 DALCKKFGIVRVDDI
-277 EELVQTCHML
+277 EELVQMCHML
-287 SVLPELPKIPSISA
+287 SVLPELPKIPTISA

-317 SEGLEY
+317 AEGLEY
-323 PDFSEETLKKLTELL
+323 PEFSEETMQALTELL

-359 KYAEVIKAIMADPN
+359 KYAEVIKAIMRDPN

-386 QAPEDVIYPMSD
+386 QNLTDVIYPMSD
-398 GMVMAAQERVKPVAV
+398 GMVMAANERIKPVAV
-413 VNFFNCDRDPVIR
+413 MNFFNCDRDAAIR
-426 AKLEAAGVAVLPAT
+426 SKLEAAGVAILPAT
-440 GTAFKLL
+440 GTGFKLL
-447 RYMKGLVQYRPEE
+447 RYMKKMVEYKPEE
-460 KTLSL
+460 KTLEL
-465 AVPKPI
+465 AIPQP
-471 AGEKKA
+471 AGGEKVA

-483 KKELERSGVRIP
+483 KMELQRFGVRVP
-495 YSEVVSSLE
+495 FSEVVSSEE
-504 QLEEAAKKVSSPCVA
+504 QLDRVVREVSYPCVA

-527 HKSDIGGVMLNLKDA
+527 HKSDVGGVRLNLHNEA
-542 DELREAYGRVLK
+542 ELRAAYAEVLK
-554 NAAEKAPGAKING
+554 NAAEKAPSAKVNG

-582 GVNVDPQFGP
+582 GVNIDPQFGP

-617 KAEALEMIRSLKGF
+617 KGEALDMIRSLKGY
-631 KMLDGYRGGPKCDI
+631 KMLNGYRGSAKCDV

-653 QVADYAVANK
+653 QIADYAVANK
-663 DNLCEMDLNPVFVY
+663 DTLCEMDLNPVFVY
-677 EQGKGVDIA
+677 EEGKGVDMA
-686 DAVIIRR
+686 DAVIIKRK
-693 EAAEA
+693 

>member
-1 MNLMKLLRPQSVA
+1 MNLEKLLKPRSVA

-28 CTNLMRSKRQ
+28 CENLLRSARQ
-38 EHIYFI
+38 EHIYFV
-44 HPKRESVL
+44 HPKRENVL
-52 GKKCYKSIADLPEQV
+52 GKKCYRSISELPEQV
-67 DMCIVLLNKSLV
+67 DLCIILLNKSLV
-79 IPTLEEAAAN
+79 INALKEAAAS

-103 TGDKAAEAELRET
+103 TGDREAERELREV
-116 ARRLDMAVMGVNC
+116 AQSLDMAVMGVNC

-164 CLNMMQVEY
+164 CLNMMQVDY

-206 GLYLEGVKDPE
+206 GLYLEGVKDPA
-217 KFTDVL
+217 KFTGVL
-223 RRAALIK
+223 SRAAAIK
-230 KPIVI
+230 KPVVI

-262 DALCRKFGIVRVDDI
+262 DALCKKFGIVRVDDI

-287 SVLPELPKIPSISA
+287 SVLPELPAMPTISA

-323 PDFSEETLKKLTELL
+323 PEFAKETLDKLTELL

-359 KYAEVIKAIMADPN
+359 KYAEVIKTIMRDPN
-373 VGMVLCGQTILPH
+373 VGMVLCGQTILPN

-398 GMVMAAQERVKPVAV
+398 GMVMAANERIKPVAV

-426 AKLEAAGVAVLPAT
+426 AKLEAAGVAILPAT

-447 RYMKGLVQYRPEE
+447 RYMKKLVQYHPEE
-460 KTLSL
+460 RTLSI
-465 AVPKPI
+465 AVPEHSEGKRVS
-471 AGEKKA
+471 

-483 KKELERSGVRIP
+483 KRELQRFGVRVP
-495 YSEVVSSLE
+495 YSEVVKSPEEL
-504 QLEEAAKKVSSPCVA
+504 EAAAAKISYPCVA

-527 HKSDIGGVMLNLKDA
+527 HKSDIGGVKLGLKNA
-542 DELREAYGRVLK
+542 QELRAAYDEVLK
-554 NAAEKAPGAKING
+554 NASEKAPDARING

-592 MILCGLGGVFVEVFK
+592 MVLCGLGGVFVEVFK
-607 DVALYPAPLS
+607 DVALYPAPLN
-617 KAEALEMIRSLKGF
+617 KGEALEMIRSLKGY
-631 KMLDGYRGGPKCDI
+631 KMLTGYRGSAKCDV
-645 DALAELMV
+645 DALAELIV
-653 QVADYAVANK
+653 QIADYAVANK
-663 DNLCEMDLNPVFVY
+663 DSLCEMDINPVFVY
-677 EQGKGVDIA
+677 EEGKGVDIA
-686 DAVIIRR
+686 DAVIIKKESR
-693 EAAEA
+693 